1 MSNKIISIRNLTITQ
16 INLQLQ
22 FLILLEVSWIM
33 IIIQNPHK
41 IDTVVGQYKVNVC
54 INFVIGGANE
64 GNSGSGYPNY
74 SDRLVVSLIIFG
86 EVIPSTK

>member
-1 MSNKIISIRNLTITQ
+1 MTTLMMITTTT
-16 INLQLQ
+16 
-22 FLILLEVSWIM
+22 SIM